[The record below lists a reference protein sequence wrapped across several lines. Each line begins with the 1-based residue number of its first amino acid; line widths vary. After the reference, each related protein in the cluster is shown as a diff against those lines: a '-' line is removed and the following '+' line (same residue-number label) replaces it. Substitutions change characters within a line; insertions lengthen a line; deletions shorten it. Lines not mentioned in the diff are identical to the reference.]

1 MDDIFWAFSQNAQGP
16 DSTISEIKG
25 SLNTLDGF
33 SWQRKRPGLS
43 WNDGGGELAVR
54 LAFVAASVSRTPP
67 EN

>member
-43 WNDGGGELAVR
+43 WNDGGGELCA
-54 LAFVAASVSRTPP
+54 
-67 EN
+67 